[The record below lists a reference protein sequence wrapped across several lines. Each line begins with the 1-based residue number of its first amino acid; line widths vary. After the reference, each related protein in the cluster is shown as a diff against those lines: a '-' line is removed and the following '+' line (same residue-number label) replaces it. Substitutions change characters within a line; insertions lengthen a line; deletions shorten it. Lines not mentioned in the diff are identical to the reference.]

1 MFNFKLNFMSY
12 DFKYADLLDD
22 DVFKLVF
29 GRESTKDVMIEFL
42 NQVIPDRKIVDLE
55 FIDKEMHPVERDAK
69 GVVYDMFCKTDS
81 GARIIV
87 EVQRRKQPFY
97 PERAIYYSTFQ
108 IQRQVEAGADTYD
121 FLPVYVINIL
131 NFKMDGNK
139 DQADVKSVYRLYEET
154 TQRLLTDRVTF
165 IFIEL
170 PKFKKSIDELDGN
183 VLEGM
188 YFCFKNM
195 AVLEECPKVLT
206 HQIFRKIFEV
216 SELYNMDQ
224 DTRDKVIHKMTT
236 ERDLRNQMA
245 YARQEAI
252 EEGLAEG
259 RAEGLAEG
267 RAEGRAQGLAEG
279 LAEGL
284 AQGLAEGLA
293 QVARKMLT
301 DGVPAEKISKYTGL
315 SIEDV
320 EALKS

>member
-1 MFNFKLNFMSY
+1 MSY

-22 DVFKLVF
+22 EVFKLVF

-108 IQRQVEAGADTYD
+108 IQRQVEAGADSYD

-131 NFKMDGNK
+131 NFKMGNH
-139 DQADVKSVYRLYEET
+139 DNCADVKTVYRLYEESSH
-154 TQRLLTDRVTF
+154 RLLTDRVTF

-170 PKFKKSIDELDGN
+170 PRFKKSIDELDGN

-195 AVLEECPKVLT
+195 AVLDERPKMLT
-206 HQIFRKIFEV
+206 HRIFNKIFEV

-224 DTRDKVIHKMTT
+224 ETRDKVIRNMTT

-252 EEGLAEG
+252 EEGHAQG
-259 RAEGLAEG
+259 H
-267 RAEGRAQGLAEG
+267 AQGLAEG

-284 AQGLAEGLA
+284 VAVAKEMLA
-293 QVARKMLT
+293 
-301 DGVPAEKISKYTGL
+301 DGMSLDKIAKYTGL
-315 SIEDV
+315 SQEEIA
-320 EALKS
+320 ALK